1 MELWVT
7 HNEFEANLPA
17 RCVDMDD
24 FKGACE
30 LFGLR
35 VFSVSQNTYYCY
47 FYQYHVI

>member
-7 HNEFEANLPA
+7 HNEFEADLPA

-30 LFGLR
+30 CPKIPTTAT
-35 VFSVSQNTYYCY
+35 SINIT
-47 FYQYHVI
+47 